1 MIKNQKKITFIN
13 DCNVVVDY
21 SELEKAVLW
30 YAAHPVQSEKHI
42 YMHGEYP
49 AVSIGKSK
57 LHIHRLLMMFWLNC
71 IIPSSFCVHH
81 IDGNKMNAQMNNLAV
96 VNVSIHQSAHN
107 KGKKLSESHKQKI
120 RESNHLRKGKR
131 HKYKINVSPKTVF
144 ELKNNGYSFNQ
155 ISKMLN
161 LDWGCVRQRY
171 QDYIHDNPE
180 LLEVTK

>member
-57 LHIHRLLMMFWLNC
+57 LHTGI
-71 IIPSSFCVHH
+71 
-81 IDGNKMNAQMNNLAV
+81 
-96 VNVSIHQSAHN
+96 
-107 KGKKLSESHKQKI
+107 KKFLTQE
-120 RESNHLRKGKR
+120 
-131 HKYKINVSPKTVF
+131 
-144 ELKNNGYSFNQ
+144 
-155 ISKMLN
+155 
-161 LDWGCVRQRY
+161 
-171 QDYIHDNPE
+171 
-180 LLEVTK
+180 